1 MFRKYEFAAAGA
13 AALLTLGGPA
23 SARQAVTQNPAEVQ
37 AGTYAIDPAHSK
49 ITWKVSHLGY
59 STYVGQF
66 AKVEGVL
73 HLDAKNPA
81 ASKINVTI
89 DTTSVGTLN
98 PALDKH
104 VKSGE
109 FLDVEKFPVA
119 TFNSTQV
126 QPTGPKTA
134 KITGDLTL
142 RGVTRPATV
151 DVTFNQAGTNPLDKR
166 YSLGF
171 AGEAKIKR
179 SDFGITTYIP
189 AVGDEVTLEIEA
201 ELKRTG
207 D

>member
-1 MFRKYEFAAAGA
+1 MLIKHEFAAAGA
-13 AALLTLGGPA
+13 AVLLALGGPA
-23 SARQAVTQNPAEVQ
+23 AARQAVTQNPAEVQ

-73 HLDAKNPA
+73 HLDAKSPA

-89 DTTSVGTLN
+89 DTTSLGTLN

-104 VKSGE
+104 VKSSE

-134 KITGDLTL
+134 KVTGDLTL
-142 RGVTRPATV
+142 RGVTKPVSV
-151 DVTFNQAGTNPLDKR
+151 DVQFNQAGTNPLDKR

-171 AGEAKIKR
+171 AGEARIKR